1 MKRVI
6 ATVIVAACTI
16 LVMSTCNLITPSD
29 EEGEIRFDLGLLQP
43 LQLGYEVT
51 HARCTLQHQVSGTVV
66 ERDLDIEADTASA
79 LIRGLRIGWWD
90 LSVELLEGDE
100 VVGSAATEVEVRSGD
115 TTRVVLQV
123 ELATG
128 GLEIVVNWKN
138 GIVILDFDLAELAT
152 AGYDIA
158 EVDYVLTHNA
168 SGESMGGQI
177 IPETEVAYVEVT
189 ELLVGTWNLEVAFW
203 QPGGDNP
210 LCTTQYDLDIGPGIT
225 EELNLDVVSLSP
237 VEVVPIPYSAAE
249 PYGWPDLKIMTFTGP
264 ATAAAGESIGPSVS
278 VEITNDGLGVA
289 AAEADDLTIYVSF
302 YLSEF
307 SYHGPFS
314 EHLVSMDV
322 ITPIAAD
329 EIVTIA
335 VPPALTIPESV
346 ESGSYYLIVVVDN
359 QAEVEELNENN
370 NTDAIAIAVGPRW
383 TLETIDFDG
392 GAYTSLA
399 LDSSNVPHIS
409 YQKGMWLGYAT
420 RQGDV
425 WQTSWADDAG
435 FDDGVS
441 LGFYSSIATDSADAP
456 HISYYDSGLG
466 IVKYARWY
474 GTTWEIESVGSANA
488 DYTSIDI
495 DSAGVPHIS
504 YRSDALVHAYKRIL
518 SEWIIEAIGFSS
530 DDTAPSWGHN
540 SSVAVDSLDNVHV
553 SHGVRN
559 ATKSPLSSQLHYAK
573 HDGIRWSPEPVDM
586 YQGVGLYTSIAVDS
600 MDWPHIVYYNYRS
613 QTLKYARWDG
623 LIWRI
628 ETIDSAGDAGKY
640 PSIALDSG
648 DMPHVSYYQGTVGNL
663 NYAYRDEVTWI
674 VETVD
679 ELGDVGLFT
688 SIAVDTADRPHISY
702 YDETNDDLKY
712 AHR

>member
-168 SGESMGGQI
+168 SGESVGGQI

-225 EELNLDVVSLSP
+225 EELHLDVVSLSP
-237 VEVVPIPYSAAE
+237 LEVIPIPYSEAE
-249 PYGWPDLKIMTFTGP
+249 PYGWPDLKITSFTAPEG
-264 ATAAAGESIGPSVS
+264 AAPGQAIWPLVS
-278 VEITNDGLGVA
+278 VEVMNDGIGVA
-289 AAEADDLTIYVSF
+289 SANAEDGAFTVSF
-302 YLSEF
+302 YLSEY

-314 EHLVSMDV
+314 EHLASVDV
-322 ITPIAAD
+322 ATPIAAG
-329 EIVTIA
+329 ETVLVSA
-335 VPPALTIPESV
+335 PSALAIPGGTPE
-346 ESGSYYLIVVVDN
+346 GNYYLLVVVDDN
-359 QAEVEELNENN
+359 AEVAELYENN
-370 NTDAIAIAVGPRW
+370 NG
-383 TLETIDFDG
+383 
-392 GAYTSLA
+392 
-399 LDSSNVPHIS
+399 
-409 YQKGMWLGYAT
+409 
-420 RQGDV
+420 
-425 WQTSWADDAG
+425 
-435 FDDGVS
+435 
-441 LGFYSSIATDSADAP
+441 DSAA
-456 HISYYDSGLG
+456 
-466 IVKYARWY
+466 V
-474 GTTWEIESVGSANA
+474 E
-488 DYTSIDI
+488 
-495 DSAGVPHIS
+495 
-504 YRSDALVHAYKRIL
+504 
-518 SEWIIEAIGFSS
+518 IEAIEILLEFQG
-530 DDTAPSWGHN
+530 D
-540 SSVAVDSLDNVHV
+540 
-553 SHGVRN
+553 
-559 ATKSPLSSQLHYAK
+559 
-573 HDGIRWSPEPVDM
+573 PE
-586 YQGVGLYTSIAVDS
+586 TCF
-600 MDWPHIVYYNYRS
+600 
-613 QTLKYARWDG
+613 DG
-623 LIWRI
+623 LAEDQCHWCVYEGEVDPFVADAII
-628 ETIDSAGDAGKY
+628 E
-640 PSIALDSG
+640 
-648 DMPHVSYYQGTVGNL
+648 
-663 NYAYRDEVTWI
+663 
-674 VETVD
+674 
-679 ELGDVGLFT
+679 GLFT
-688 SIAVDTADRPHISY
+688 TTGGMYSRSISLGPGLYDVYVWFELDRAPDPSDGDISNYDSVELVDSDVVLDLWTEVICGTVTLPDTSGWMGLDVYVALLVWSEADQDFLDLHDAGLIIDDDDRGYTWRPGNPGEPEMPFVLDVTWLVYETGVSEY
-702 YDETNDDLKY
+702 YLFAYAEWDLDGEFEPEDGEPY
-712 AHR
+712 AFYGYPGEPYPPDPAGGMNVDLNAKLDAYVIDM